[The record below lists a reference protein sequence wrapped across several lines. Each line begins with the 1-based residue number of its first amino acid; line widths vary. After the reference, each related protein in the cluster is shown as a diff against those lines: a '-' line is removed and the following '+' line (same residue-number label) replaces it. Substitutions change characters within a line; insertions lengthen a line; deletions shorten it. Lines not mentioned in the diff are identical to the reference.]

1 MKLYDLFE
9 GYYDPPEYPDS
20 SGMGFYDDE
29 LDDVE
34 DQFDLLLWDKKTGLF
49 IVRNKQT
56 KIKYLSHTD
65 MVDIDYYMADMYPE
79 EYEDEDGR
87 YTYNRLDKD
96 NAEMVEE
103 SLTMF
108 ATIAMEEGD
117 VGKDYDEWETG
128 VSLIEYGRII
138 IRGLYINEKDVFNSL
153 MDIIKQSKRTNFKL

>member
-1 MKLYDLFE
+1 MKLYNLFE

-65 MVDIDYYMADMYPE
+65 MVDIDYHMADMYPE
-79 EYEDEDGR
+79 EDEDEDGR

-117 VGKDYDEWETG
+117 VGKDYDERETG

>member
-79 EYEDEDGR
+79 EDEDEDGR

>member
-1 MKLYDLFE
+1 MKLYNLFE

-65 MVDIDYYMADMYPE
+65 MVDIDYHMADMYPE
-79 EYEDEDGR
+79 EDEDEDGR

-108 ATIAMEEGD
+108 ATISMEEGD

>member
-20 SGMGFYDDE
+20 SGMGFYDSE

-34 DQFDLLLWDKKTGLF
+34 DQFDLILWDKKTGLF
-49 IVRNKQT
+49 IVKNKIT
-56 KIKYLSHTD
+56 DKRYLSHTD
-65 MVDIDYYMADMYPE
+65 MVDIDYHMADTYPE
-79 EYEDEDGR
+79 EDEDEDGR
-87 YTYNRLDKD
+87 YIYHRLDKD

-117 VGKDYDEWETG
+117 VGKDYDEWESG
-128 VSLIEYGRII
+128 ISLIEYGRII
-138 IRGLYINEKDVFNSL
+138 IRGLYINEKDVFKSL
-153 MDIIKQSKRTNFKL
+153 MDIIKQSKRTNFKF